1 VRTAC
6 VDLVLLLLFVNIK
19 LYKDQ
24 DSPLDDSTAE
34 DCNLLG
40 SLGFSFIIKE
50 EV

>member
-1 VRTAC
+1 MILKYEDC
-6 VDLVLLLLFVNIK
+6 SLLGSWFCF
-19 LYKDQ
+19 YKDQ